1 MKSSSVDATEST
13 HIEIETADSFM
24 IHGFEWAPKGAQAVI
39 VIASAMGVKQDFYW
53 PFAEWLASQGFIAVT
68 FDYRG
73 MGRSRPPSL
82 RGFEAT
88 IEDWATKDCAALLED
103 LAARHEL
110 PIYWIGHSVG
120 AQLLGLV
127 PNRHRI
133 KAMLSVAAG
142 SGYWQH
148 NAAPLRYY
156 VLSLW
161 FLIMPI
167 SIWLAG
173 YFPGKR
179 LGMVGDLPRGV
190 AEQWRKWCLDASYF
204 GAEGATL
211 RAQVADVKTPITAL
225 SMQDDELM
233 TLRGTKALF
242 SLFESAPL
250 DVQRLRPKDVGVRRI
265 GHFGFFREAM
275 QDKLWPIV
283 PAWAGRDAAEAATSP
298 SCACAPS

>member
-1 MKSSSVDATEST
+1 METPTSRASNPVDL
-13 HIEIETADSFM
+13 EIQTADAFV
-24 IHGFEWAPKGAQAVI
+24 IRGREWAPEGARAVI
-39 VIASAMGVKQDFYW
+39 VIASAMGVKQDFYA
-53 PFAEWLASQGFIAVT
+53 PFAEWLASQGFVAVT

-73 MGRSRPPSL
+73 MGRSRPSEL
-82 RGFEAT
+82 RGFDAT

-103 LAARHEL
+103 LASRHAL

-133 KAMLSVAAG
+133 TAMLSVAAG
-142 SGYWQH
+142 SGYWPY

-161 FLIMPI
+161 FLIMPV

-190 AEQWRKWCLDASYF
+190 AQQWRKWCLDASYL
-204 GAEGATL
+204 GAEGPTV
-211 RAQVADVKTPITAL
+211 RAQVADVKIPITAL
-225 SMQDDELM
+225 SMQDDEMM

-242 SLFESAPL
+242 SLYESAPL
-250 DVQRLRPKDVGVRRI
+250 DVQRLRPKELGVRRI
-265 GHFGFFREAM
+265 GHFGFFRESM
-275 QDKLWPIV
+275 QEKLWPMV
-283 PAWAGRDAAEAATSP
+283 PAWASNSAPLGTDGGATDVRS
-298 SCACAPS
+298 